1 MCEPASAAFGATQ
14 LAISG
19 AALASSVT
27 LGLYTAQQQ
36 AQHAQASMD
45 LAVQQQAA
53 ANDQF
58 LAQQQFNQSS
68 QYQSLLLSQQQQY
81 DSLELSQRQAQDM
94 YNLSVQQ
101 SNQQILE
108 NYLYQQDAVEAEQ
121 ATIMDAYTA
130 DKQIYQKSLESAIE
144 QQRLNNEAA
153 NRVYMG
159 EQAKIQEARAEAAF
173 EAQNILAKSIGTK
186 GTILASGRSGQSI
199 GLLVTDVERQAGFA
213 KAQELAMAEKKVEAG
228 RIEMESAF
236 LQAQGDNEVA
246 TSGVAWNPSMPS
258 LPKMPDTPTFID
270 GSTFEIT

>member
-1 MCEPASAAFGATQ
+1 MCEATSAIATTQLVISAATA
-14 LAISG
+14 
-19 AALASSVT
+19 ASSVA
-27 LGLYTAQQQ
+27 LGLYSAQQQ
-36 AQHAQASMD
+36 AQQAQASMD

-53 ANDQF
+53 ANEQF